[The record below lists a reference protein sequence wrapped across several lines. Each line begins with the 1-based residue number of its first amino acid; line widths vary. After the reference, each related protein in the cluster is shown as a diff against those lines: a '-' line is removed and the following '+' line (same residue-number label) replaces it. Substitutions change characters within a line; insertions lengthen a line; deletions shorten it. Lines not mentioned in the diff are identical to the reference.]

1 MIELGQL
8 EAHHEEFAKRGIRV
22 YAISNDNEHFA
33 KMTQAKFPHLVIVSD
48 TEQNIAKAMDVIH
61 AGQGDDGGDT
71 NAPTTFLVDG
81 TGQVRWLYRPD
92 RITDRLSPAQ
102 LLAAID
108 TAGLSLGTP

>member
-8 EAHHEEFAKRGIRV
+8 EAHHEAFAKRGVRV
-22 YAISNDNEHFA
+22 YAVSNDNEHFA

-48 TEQNIAKAMDVIH
+48 AEFNVAKAMDVIQPG
-61 AGQGDDGGDT
+61 ASPEGKDA
-71 NAPTTFLVDG
+71 NAPTTFIVDG

-92 RITDRLSPAQ
+92 RITDRLSPTQ

-108 TAGLSLGTP
+108 TAMPAN